1 MAELP
6 SSVPGSL
13 AVVLPLALSTATAA
27 LYPKHTL
34 SLPYPSASGSPSPLH
49 RTLLIWG
56 GSSSVGSTAI
66 QLAVASGAEVVTT
79 ASPAN
84 AKYCKDLGAVAVFDY
99 HDEGVE
105 DAVVSWL
112 AARKRT
118 LAGAFHAVGPDAA
131 VQACARIVD
140 RSSGKAIV
148 MSVKPVP
155 EEGIPKSVRVKR
167 SECFVFQF
175 CALESAARVK
185 VLD

>member
-1 MAELP
+1 M
-6 SSVPGSL
+6 
-13 AVVLPLALSTATAA
+13 
-27 LYPKHTL
+27 
-34 SLPYPSASGSPSPLH
+34 
-49 RTLLIWG
+49 
-56 GSSSVGSTAI
+56 GSTAI

-84 AKYCKDLGAVAVFDY
+84 AGYCEELGAAAVFDY

-118 LAGAFHAVGPDAA
+118 LAGAFHAVGADGA

-140 RSSGKAIV
+140 RASGKAIV
-148 MSVKPVP
+148 ISVKPVP

-167 SECFVFQF
+167 SESLSHFPLSWGWTVCPMEFQTDRGKSWRVVDLRGRNWGTHMEGF
-175 CALESAARVK
+175 PARGA
-185 VLD
+185 